1 MSAVLTTDRW
11 KKSRARIERRTMERK
26 RIRFLL
32 TLLALLA
39 LVGLRWYFGENVAIV
54 VH

>member
-1 MSAVLTTDRW
+1 MSAVLTTDHWR
-11 KKSRARIERRTMERK
+11 KSRARMERRTMERK

-32 TLLALLA
+32 ALLTLLA
-39 LVGLRWYFGENVAIV
+39 LVGLRWYFGEPVPLA